1 MWWEKTTVNK
11 IMQNNFCPLEKETI
25 ENHAITSKILGQ
37 LLSVIGNSIYTY
49 GWERSGFPEGSHLS
63 TFTQTGLPASDG
75 GSLKLSTISMNWHNL
90 KSIPEHEQS
99 TVQRPEARLKLFGN
113 QPLKRRKGRKI
124 KFLRSEG
131 HRWEFS
137 GFKHP
142 PLI

>member
-1 MWWEKTTVNK
+1 
-11 IMQNNFCPLEKETI
+11 
-25 ENHAITSKILGQ
+25 
-37 LLSVIGNSIYTY
+37 
-49 GWERSGFPEGSHLS
+49 
-63 TFTQTGLPASDG
+63 
-75 GSLKLSTISMNWHNL
+75 
-90 KSIPEHEQS
+90 
-99 TVQRPEARLKLFGN
+99 LKLFGN